1 MSKEIKNLKPWDF
14 VKDKV
19 HNLSGIK
26 AAFPEDYLYQSSNGV
41 YYPAIKITDIPKDFE
56 IKFAH

>member
-14 VKDKV
+14 VKTKV
-19 HNLSGIK
+19 HDLSGLK
-26 AAFPEDYLYQSSNGV
+26 GNDPENYMYQSSNGV
-41 YYPAIKITDIPKDFE
+41 YYPAIRTIDIPKDFT